1 VYVELKNKQ
10 QLIKDLKM
18 AFDNQFGV
26 VIASKPQKV
35 HPSLSPKHS
44 YIVLGY

>member
-1 VYVELKNKQ
+1 M
-10 QLIKDLKM
+10 IKDLKI
-18 AFDNQFGV
+18 AFDNQFGI

-35 HPSLSPKHS
+35 HPSLSSKHS